1 MGGFFDM
8 TRFAIQP
15 PILVRGPQG
24 TFVRSTDEAA
34 AYVRRRVVG
43 GSGNGASSLLA
54 RLQDVGT
61 VDQAMQAGSAF
72 RRWVGRQK

>member
-1 MGGFFDM
+1 M

-15 PILVRGPQG
+15 PILVRGPHG

-34 AYVRRRVVG
+34 GYVRRRAG
-43 GSGNGASSLLA
+43 TSEGASALLA
-54 RLQDVGT
+54 RLEEVGT
-61 VDQAMQAGSAF
+61 VDQARQAGSAF